1 MLLNSRCFVSLQNN
15 EYLYINLKKLS
26 IHISVISLELFLQFI
41 LNKAE
46 KQLSRKFVIDD
57 IVDMKSILKGESFE
71 IQSKSV
77 NT

>member
-15 EYLYINLKKLS
+15 ECLYINLKKLT